1 MGNREAT
8 KTDFSSFMCI
18 ILMLT
23 GALVTIMI
31 ANVVIISANPDN
43 IQITSIMPETSI
55 GDGGGA
61 GEADIKDA
69 FGNTMKSPWY
79 IDVWRDHLV
88 IYPDPPSG
96 SGHIEIHDLEEKDN
110 PFEAFLNHVEPRRET
125 EYVVLIVRPWA
136 SSVARQLKKAI
147 VDRGLDIGMDL
158 MDGTTPIKLRNVA
171 EENKEAKAAAGRAK

>member
-1 MGNREAT
+1 MGSREST

-31 ANVVIISANPDN
+31 ANVIIISANPDN
-43 IQITSIMPETSI
+43 IQITSIMPQSPI
-55 GDGGGA
+55 GDGGGT
-61 GEADIKDA
+61 GEAEMEKDA

-79 IDVWRDHLV
+79 VDVWRDHLT

-96 SGHIEIHDLEEKDN
+96 NGHVDLHELEDKDN
-110 PFEAFLNHVEPRRET
+110 TFETFLNYVEGRKNT

-136 SSVARQLKKAI
+136 SSVARQLKKAV

-158 MDGTTPIKLRNVA
+158 MDGTSEIKLRNVA
-171 EENKEAKAAAGRAK
+171 EENKKEGAPATGG